1 MLFGFVYNPAQVIE
15 KLDPFSLLTSSTRN
29 CRKEA
34 GRAMKS
40 FKEKILV
47 VDDDPDIR
55 QILCDR
61 IQALG
66 YQVVT
71 AVNGIEALE
80 KVTREEPD
88 LIFLDLQMPQ
98 LSGMQVLKKVR
109 EHSDLPVVII
119 SAFGT
124 IEKAVEAMK
133 EGAFDFITKPFC
145 PDHIEIVIKK
155 ALDCRALKQENIY
168 LKAEV
173 NAPYLEIVGESARLK
188 ETIEIAQR
196 VAVTTSTVLLLG
208 ESGTGKEIF
217 ARSIHRWSER
227 SKGPFVAINCVALR
241 DELIESE
248 LFGHEKGSF
257 TGAAQMRQGKLEI
270 ADGGTVFLDE
280 IGDFKPDLQAKLLRF
295 LQEREFERVGGNK
308 GINVDVRIIAATN
321 RDLNKAIHEGGFRE
335 DLFFRLNVVAISLPA
350 LRERREDVPALAQFF
365 LRRYCQIVKKPLMKI
380 SPEAMDKLI
389 AYHWP
394 GNVREMGNMIERAVV
409 LARGS
414 VIKAEDLPLPHLTIL
429 SNEDYPCKDY
439 HDAIRAYQRDLIRR
453 TLEKS
458 GGNQV
463 KAAELLGLQRTYL
476 ARLIKKLDIIN
487 G

>member
-1 MLFGFVYNPAQVIE
+1 MPFNFAYNPVQAVE
-15 KLDPFSLLTSSTRN
+15 KTGSFALW
-29 CRKEA
+29 A
-34 GRAMKS
+34 GSRMRS

-61 IQALG
+61 IQVLG
-66 YQVVT
+66 YQVAT
-71 AVNGIEALE
+71 AENGIEALE
-80 KVTREEPD
+80 KVGQEEPD

-98 LSGMQVLKKVR
+98 LSGMQVLKKVKER
-109 EHSDLPVVII
+109 PDLPVIII

-155 ALDCRALKQENIY
+155 ALECRALKQENLY
-168 LKAEV
+168 LKGEV

-188 ETIEIAQR
+188 ETVETAQR
-196 VAVTTSTVLLLG
+196 AAAASSTVLLLG

-217 ARSIHRWSER
+217 ARSIHRWSSR
-227 SKGPFVAINCVALR
+227 SKKPFVVINCVALR

-335 DLFFRLNVVAISLPA
+335 DLFFRLNVVAISLPP
-350 LRERREDVPALAQFF
+350 LRERREDVPAMVQFF
-365 LRRYCQIVKKPLMKI
+365 LRRYCQIVNKPLMKI
-380 SPEAMDKLI
+380 SPQAMDKLI

-394 GNVREMGNMIERAVV
+394 GNVRELGNMIERAVV

-414 VIKAEDLPLPHLTIL
+414 EIMAEDLPLQHLTIS
-429 SNEDYPCKDY
+429 SNEDYLCKDY
-439 HDAIRAYQRDLIRR
+439 HDAIRAYQRDLIQR
-453 TLEKS
+453 TLERS

-463 KAAELLGLQRTYL
+463 TAAELLGLQRTYL
-476 ARLIKKLDIIN
+476 ARLIKKLDVKSE
-487 G
+487 